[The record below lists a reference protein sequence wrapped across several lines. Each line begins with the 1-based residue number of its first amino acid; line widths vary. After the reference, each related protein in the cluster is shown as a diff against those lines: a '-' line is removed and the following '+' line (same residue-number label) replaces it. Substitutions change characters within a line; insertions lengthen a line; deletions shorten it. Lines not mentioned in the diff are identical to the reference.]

1 MGHDHSTSFE
11 VKTYSNMTENME
23 IMENH
28 QVATGTLEQ
37 MGGINVMVGGGCTLN
52 QPRLEF
58 VAMPKPD
65 RTHVTEGQ
73 AQLIK
78 QIHQFNP
85 ELLQATQN
93 SLPEEEMKMRCAVTP
108 HHRNTQYSHTSEYWR
123 QTCSVDEYR
132 ILQEIR
138 RNQMNIP
145 TSSGDLKEEHLI
157 IAHRIAEME
166 KRRVGTKF
174 LDRDVTENDM

>member
-1 MGHDHSTSFE
+1 
-11 VKTYSNMTENME
+11 
-23 IMENH
+23 
-28 QVATGTLEQ
+28 
-37 MGGINVMVGGGCTLN
+37 
-52 QPRLEF
+52 
-58 VAMPKPD
+58 
-65 RTHVTEGQ
+65 
-73 AQLIK
+73 
-78 QIHQFNP
+78 
-85 ELLQATQN
+85 
-93 SLPEEEMKMRCAVTP
+93 MRCAVTP

-174 LDRDVTENDM
+174 LDRDVTENDMGKGLIEMCSIM